1 MSYIREIDPAEA
13 TGALRAAYEAIERS
27 RGKIANVL
35 KVHSLR
41 PSALQ
46 AHMALYMDVMFL
58 SGGLSRRQR
67 ELLAVV
73 VSRENA
79 CAYCVAHHR
88 EALARYLADTALLDA
103 IAQGCNEVELDPS
116 DLALCAHAV
125 KLTRTPTDV
134 TSGDIGT
141 LRSAGFDDADI
152 LLVTLIVAYFNF
164 INRIVLGLGVAFDAD
179 EVGGYRG

>member
-1 MSYIREIDPAEA
+1 MSYIREIDPADA
-13 TGALRAAYEAIERS
+13 SGVLRAAYDALERS
-27 RGKIANVL
+27 RGKIANIL

-46 AHMALYMDVMFL
+46 AHLALYMDVMFA
-58 SGGLSRRQR
+58 SGALSRRQR

-79 CAYCVAHHR
+79 CEYCVAHHR
-88 EALARYLADTALLDA
+88 EALARYLSDTAQLDA
-103 IAQGCNEVELDPS
+103 IAQDCNYSGLDPA
-116 DLALCAHAV
+116 DQALCAHAV
-125 KLTRTPTDV
+125 KLTRTPSSMV
-134 TSGDIGT
+134 EGDIES
-141 LRSAGFDDADI
+141 LRAAGFDDPDI

-164 INRIVLGLGVAFDAD
+164 VNRVALGLGVAFDAD